1 MTDLFATFLI
11 DPIPLSGGLK
21 AFLCLPLC
29 LAIAIVYKSTRVNRL
44 KDLPK
49 EAANLWITI
58 IVGMYA
64 IGFGIWGI
72 SQILA

>member
-1 MTDLFATFLI
+1 MTDLLATFFI
-11 DPIPLSGGLK
+11 DAIPLSGGLK
-21 AFLCLPLC
+21 ALMCLPLC
-29 LAIAIVYKSTRVNRL
+29 AAIAVVYKTTRVNHL

-64 IGFGIWGI
+64 IGIGIWGI
-72 SQILA
+72 YRILA